1 MKSTKNGT
9 ENLCYFQIPIK
20 LQKNF
25 QTLVNALEKGRLGTG
40 QNCTEKLGV
49 GHNSTEQLQN
59 YAPELLRNSGVT
71 T

>member
-1 MKSTKNGT
+1 MLFSNTYT
-9 ENLCYFQIPIK
+9 TPEK
-20 LQKNF
+20 LSKI
-25 QTLVNALEKGRLGTG
+25 LEKERLGTG

-59 YAPELLRNSGVT
+59 HAPELLRNSGVT